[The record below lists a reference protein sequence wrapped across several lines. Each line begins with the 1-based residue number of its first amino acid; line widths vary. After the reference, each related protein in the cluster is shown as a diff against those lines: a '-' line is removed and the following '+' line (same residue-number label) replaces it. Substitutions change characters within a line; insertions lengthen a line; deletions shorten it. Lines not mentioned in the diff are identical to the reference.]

1 MRRLL
6 PILLLLVSTT
16 TIAESGSYRVE
27 VIVFRNLEVTANAT
41 GVEEL
46 RSYSQ
51 YPALEESDLPDDLLV
66 VTEKSD
72 SMDNVWRRLRSSKE
86 YRPLLFGAWEQ
97 NRTDYYPPL
106 RIHDETV
113 IATELR
119 PPTAIMIADLTA
131 EEPLAEYISSFYRL
145 DGSVQLRRSRFLHIY
160 IDLEI
165 RESAAIEPVVSEQT
179 AVSNS
184 QANFF
189 NPSEPSDTGMADESI
204 HNIYRLMQ
212 NRQVRT
218 GELQYFDSPYF
229 GALVMVTQVSA
240 AEQ

>member
-1 MRRLL
+1 MKSLL
-6 PILLLLVSTT
+6 PILFLLISTA

-27 VIVFRNLEVTANAT
+27 VIVFRNLEVTANAIQ
-41 GVEEL
+41 VDEL

-51 YPALEESDLPDDLLV
+51 FPALEETDLPDDLLV
-66 VTEKSD
+66 ITEKSD
-72 SMDNVWRRLRSSKE
+72 YMNNIWRRLRSSKE

-106 RIHDETV
+106 RIHDETL

-131 EEPLAEYISSFYRL
+131 EEPLAEYVSSFYRL

-165 RESAAIEPVVSEQT
+165 RESTALEPVVSEQT
-179 AVSNS
+179 IVSDS
-184 QANFF
+184 QTNFF
-189 NPSEPSDTGMADESI
+189 NPSELSDTGMADESLHSI
-204 HNIYRLMQ
+204 FRLMQ

-218 GELQYFDSPYF
+218 GDLQYFDSPYF
-229 GALVMVTQVSA
+229 GALVMVTQVSVLQ
-240 AEQ
+240 E